1 MEYGRSLLYTEV
13 LDTICDN
20 KFRSIRVIYDL
31 VSEKKATLLDRLG
44 EEYSEEETEEL
55 VEYIS
60 SIPFRDIIIEFHDP
74 EPDDEWD

>member
-20 KFRSIRVIYDL
+20 KWRSIRVIYDL
-31 VSEKKATLLDRLG
+31 VSEKKATILDQLG
-44 EEYSEEETEEL
+44 EEYSEQEKEEL

-60 SIPFRDIIIEFHDP
+60 SIRIHDMIIEFHDP
-74 EPDDEWD
+74 DPDDEWD